1 MREPCLGL
9 KRHAV
14 DPMFR
19 NPDPVSLDSTPTL
32 DSNLPVCIRPIC
44 REHIDN
50 RHALVLYARLH
61 AHTHTRARV
70 YVVQ

>member
-1 MREPCLGL
+1 
-9 KRHAV
+9 
-14 DPMFR
+14 MFR
-19 NPDPVSLDSTPTL
+19 NPDPVSLDSTLTL

-61 AHTHTRARV
+61 TRARA
-70 YVVQ
+70 YTLYSK